1 MKVLSSVDEI
11 LMLTVYSLGKEAYG
25 VTIRKK
31 LADVTGKDWSH
42 GAIYEPLYRLENK
55 ALVKSYLSDPTQERG
70 GRSRRMFELTEE
82 GIQVLQEH
90 QQLRNELSGDLF
102 EKAL

>member
-11 LMLTVYSLGKEAYG
+11 LMLAVYSLGKEAYG

-42 GAIYEPLYRLENK
+42 GAIYEPLYRLEK
-55 ALVKSYLSDPTQERG
+55 KGLVQSLLSEPTQERG
-70 GRSRRMFELTEE
+70 GRSRRMFELTAE
-82 GIQVLQEH
+82 GVEVLQEH
-90 QQLRNELSGDLF
+90 QKLREELSGDLF
-102 EKAL
+102 EKVL